1 MFYLAFTR
9 SLDGIRGGWVGMKT
23 VSFGMNLAIFH
34 AKFGDD
40 GSLKFIQLL
49 GEPIDV
55 NRSPIKD
62 YVLPTLV
69 LLTFRE
75 HSCIL
80 TLGEVNLYFPNR

>member
-1 MFYLAFTR
+1 MPDSITPIWKLEVYSA
-9 SLDGIRGGWVGMKT
+9 V
-23 VSFGMNLAIFH
+23 
-34 AKFGDD
+34 
-40 GSLKFIQLL
+40 

-75 HSCIL
+75 QSCIL
-80 TLGEVNLYFPNR
+80 MLGEVNLYFPNR

>member
-1 MFYLAFTR
+1 MPDLVTSIWKLEVYSA
-9 SLDGIRGGWVGMKT
+9 
-23 VSFGMNLAIFH
+23 A
-34 AKFGDD
+34 
-40 GSLKFIQLL
+40 

-75 HSCIL
+75 QSCIL
-80 TLGEVNLYFPNR
+80 TLGEVNLYFPNS

>member
-1 MFYLAFTR
+1 MPDSVTSIWKLEVYSVA
-9 SLDGIRGGWVGMKT
+9 
-23 VSFGMNLAIFH
+23 
-34 AKFGDD
+34 
-40 GSLKFIQLL
+40 

-75 HSCIL
+75 QSCIL
-80 TLGEVNLYFPNR
+80 MLGEANLYLPNR